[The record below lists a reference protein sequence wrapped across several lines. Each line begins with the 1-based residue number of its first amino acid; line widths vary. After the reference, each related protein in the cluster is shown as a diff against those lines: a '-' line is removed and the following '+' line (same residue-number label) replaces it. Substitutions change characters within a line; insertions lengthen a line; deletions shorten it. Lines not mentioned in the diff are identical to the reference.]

1 MELMISS
8 NKNFKILDCTLRD
21 GGYHNNWR
29 FSRSL
34 VNAYLSCM
42 SKAGIEFIELGFR
55 FLNQNKSRGETAY
68 TKENFIKKL
77 KIPNNLSIGIMINAS
92 DFLNNSLSIDNLCK
106 DTFPKLKQSKIK
118 FVRIACHYK
127 EIFKIEPIINW
138 LKKRKIFVTVNL
150 MQISELNKK
159 ELIKACSYLS
169 KRKIDVLYIADSLG
183 SVKPNEINNLIN
195 LIKKNWKKEVG
206 IHAHDNLNYAL
217 KNTIKAKNLGAKWLD
232 CTVLGMG
239 RGPGNTKTEELIKVL
254 KKENLSKF
262 KHVNNLKKNFFN
274 LLKKKYKWGTN
285 KYYRFAALNKIH
297 PTYIQE
303 ILSDSRYKKTNYKN
317 ILQNLKEADSRK
329 YNPFKLI
336 TPKNIFIGKPKGKW
350 SPYKDIVGKNVLI
363 IGAGNSAHRH
373 KAKIEKFIRK
383 NDPYVICLNTNKSVN
398 EKLINLR
405 TACHPFRIISDINN
419 YDSKTNLAMPLS
431 MLPKQIFDKI
441 KYKKTLIRDYGI
453 STNLINKII
462 VKNNYCIIPNSLAV
476 SYSLSIAL
484 AGKSKKIF
492 LAGFDGYDDDDSK
505 NDETDLILK
514 IIQKTFKKLKIF
526 SLTKTKY
533 NIKNIT

>member
-34 VNAYLSCM
+34 VNAYLNCM
-42 SKAGIEFIELGFR
+42 SKVGIEFIELGFR

>member
-34 VNAYLSCM
+34 VNAYLNCM
-42 SKAGIEFIELGFR
+42 SKVGIEFIELGFR

-274 LLKKKYKWGTN
+274 LLKKKYKWG
-285 KYYRFAALNKIH
+285 Y
-297 PTYIQE
+297 
-303 ILSDSRYKKTNYKN
+303 
-317 ILQNLKEADSRK
+317 
-329 YNPFKLI
+329 
-336 TPKNIFIGKPKGKW
+336 
-350 SPYKDIVGKNVLI
+350 
-363 IGAGNSAHRH
+363 
-373 KAKIEKFIRK
+373 
-383 NDPYVICLNTNKSVN
+383 
-398 EKLINLR
+398 
-405 TACHPFRIISDINN
+405 
-419 YDSKTNLAMPLS
+419 
-431 MLPKQIFDKI
+431 
-441 KYKKTLIRDYGI
+441 
-453 STNLINKII
+453 
-462 VKNNYCIIPNSLAV
+462 
-476 SYSLSIAL
+476 
-484 AGKSKKIF
+484 
-492 LAGFDGYDDDDSK
+492 
-505 NDETDLILK
+505 
-514 IIQKTFKKLKIF
+514 
-526 SLTKTKY
+526 
-533 NIKNIT
+533 